1 MNAAAPITP
10 SSLKPRRTQAER
22 RAQSERRIVHAALLM
37 IAERGINRTTLAEVG
52 EAAGYSRG
60 LPAHLFGNKDNL
72 LRECHKRL
80 IVDYW
85 IEELP
90 PAPKTQ
96 ALATLCDAITSWIDH
111 LDRHPEYTRAY
122 YLLLMES
129 IFAVTEV
136 RSPELSALG
145 REVSPG
151 GELRFRAYIEA
162 GRAAGEI
169 RADVDADFQALAI
182 HETLRGLGMRWLID
196 PHSVDLAGFGHAF
209 VADLKER
216 LALR

>member
-1 MNAAAPITP
+1 MTAAAPAPTIKT
-10 SSLKPRRTQAER
+10 RRTQQER
-22 RAQSERRIVHAALLM
+22 RARSERRIVHAALMM
-37 IAERGINRTTLAEVG
+37 IAERSVTRTTLAEVG
-52 EAAGYSRG
+52 QAAGYSRG

-72 LRECHKRL
+72 LRECLKRL

-90 PAPKTQ
+90 PAPETQ
-96 ALATLCDAITSWIDH
+96 ALTTLCDAITSWIDH

-129 IFAVTEV
+129 SFAVTEV

-151 GELRFRAYIEA
+151 GELRFRAYLEA

-169 RADVDADFQALAI
+169 RADIDTDFQALAI
-182 HETLRGLGMRWLID
+182 HETLRGLGLRWLID
-196 PHSVDLAGFGHAF
+196 PHSVDLKGFGRSF
-209 VADLKER
+209 VADMTER
-216 LALR
+216 LAAR